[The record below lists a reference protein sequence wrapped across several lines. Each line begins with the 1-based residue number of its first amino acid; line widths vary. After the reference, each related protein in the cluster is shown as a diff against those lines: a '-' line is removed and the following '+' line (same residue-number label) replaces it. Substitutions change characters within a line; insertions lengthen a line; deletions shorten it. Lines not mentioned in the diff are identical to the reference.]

1 MPAKSKKQQRLFGM
15 ALAYKRGEL
24 DDASDEVKELAN
36 SMSEKQLKD
45 FAKIKV
51 KDTQKKARVNPF
63 TQNHH
68 L

>member
-1 MPAKSKKQQRLFGM
+1 M

-45 FAKIKV
+45 FAKTKV

-63 TQNHH
+63 IQNHH